1 MKKIL
6 VLFFSLFLMF
16 FSISANAEIVENN
29 VVNKISPFGFI
40 AKAIVEKTIEFE
52 LKKEFD
58 SKFKAD
64 LTVESFNKLK
74 NGEFKSLIL
83 KSNNV
88 KYDALSVTDFTANT
102 KQIKNKIIYKNKRV
116 YFPIEIP
123 FDFNGVITND
133 DINFALN
140 SARFKKQLEKA
151 SVKVSGKKL
160 FSFDIPKIELK
171 DNLMYCT
178 LPVKSLLFKNSLNLN
193 FNADVEVENNKIL
206 LKNITFTQKSN
217 IINSEVLVSLLANS
231 NPISFELTKTNS
243 KYCKIDLSKAKIIG
257 DKIDLSGT
265 FTLNKNYSEE

>member
-1 MKKIL
+1 MKKII
-6 VLFFSLFLMF
+6 VLFFSFVLMIAF
-16 FSISANAEIVENN
+16 IPVKAEVVENN
-29 VVNKISPFGFI
+29 VVNKISAFGFI
-40 AKAIVEKTIEFE
+40 AKKIVEKAIEFQ

-58 SKFKAD
+58 SKFNAD
-64 LTVESFNKLK
+64 LTVESFDKLK

-88 KYDALSVTDFTANT
+88 KYDALSVTDFVANT
-102 KQIKNKIIYKNKRV
+102 KQIKNKIIYKDKKV

-123 FDFNGVITND
+123 FDFKGVITND

-140 SARFKKQLEKA
+140 SVRFKKELEKA
-151 SVKVSGKKL
+151 SIKINGKKI
-160 FSFDIPKIELK
+160 FSFDVPAIELK
-171 DNLMYCT
+171 NNLIYAT
-178 LPVKSLLFKNSLNLN
+178 LPVKSMLFKNSINLN
-193 FNADVEVENNKIL
+193 FYADVEAENNKII

-217 IINSEVLVSLLANS
+217 IINSELLVSLFAHS

-243 KYCKIDLSKAKIIG
+243 KYCRLDLSKAKITG

>member
-1 MKKIL
+1 MKKNLAL
-6 VLFFSLFLMF
+6 VCFFFLMLFFVPVR
-16 FSISANAEIVENN
+16 AEIVENN
-29 VVNKISPFGFI
+29 TVNKISAFGFL
-40 AKAIVEKTIEFE
+40 AKKIVEKAIEFE
-52 LKKEFD
+52 LKKEFN
-58 SKFKAD
+58 SKFNAD
-64 LTVESFNKLK
+64 LSVETFDKLK

-88 KYDALSVTDFTANT
+88 KYDALSVTNFVANT

-123 FDFNGVITND
+123 FDFKGVITNE

-140 SARFKKQLEKA
+140 SVRFKKQLDKA

-160 FSFDIPKIELK
+160 FSFDIPQIELK

-178 LPVKSLLFKNSLNLN
+178 LPVKSLLFKKSLNLN
-193 FNADVEVENNKIL
+193 FSADVEVENNKII

-217 IINSEVLVSLLANS
+217 IINSEVLVSLLSNS

-243 KYCKIDLSKAKIIG
+243 KYCKLDLSKAKIIG
-257 DKIDLSGT
+257 NKIDLSGT